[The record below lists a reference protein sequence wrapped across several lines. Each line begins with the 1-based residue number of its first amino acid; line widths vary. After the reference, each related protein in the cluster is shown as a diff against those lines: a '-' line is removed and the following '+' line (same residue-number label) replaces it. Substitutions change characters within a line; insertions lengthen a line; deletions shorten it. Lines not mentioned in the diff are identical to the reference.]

1 MTPIVSP
8 CLTPS
13 NTHASDEEI
22 SDSYDHDNTAESD
35 EKRGVEP

>member
-13 NTHASDEEI
+13 NTHADEER